1 MSDNDNLI
9 NDNQNVID
17 NMIKE
22 EIISRK
28 ARKTKLIILFSS
40 IILILII
47 IIVTII
53 ILISIKNKNENNQN
67 DNSDTNPII
76 IEPKGGHS
84 YSIIF
89 LHGLNDTAEHFQQF
103 FEDINFAKK
112 NVTKFIFLRAPKM
125 NIYYKNK
132 MNVASWF
139 NVYSLP
145 LNSSDTYNF
154 EDVKKSRNKINEII
168 INESK
173 LLNHNFSKIILGG
186 HSQGAC
192 MSLYIAYNADYV
204 LGGVISL
211 SGVLFE
217 QTEINGNKENL
228 KVFIY
233 HGGND
238 KQVPIEYHNYTIER
252 IMKYN
257 NSIERVY
264 YPNETHF
271 LEYFSLFKNNFE
283 DFLNQIFI

>member
-1 MSDNDNLI
+1 MSDNDYLI
-9 NDNQNVID
+9 NDNQNELD

-22 EIISRK
+22 ESISRK
-28 ARKTKLIILFSS
+28 AYKTKLIIFFSS

-47 IIVTII
+47 IIITII
-53 ILISIKNKNENNQN
+53 ILISIKNKNVN
-67 DNSDTNPII
+67 TNPII
-76 IEPKGGHS
+76 IEPKGGYS

-89 LHGLNDTAEHFQQF
+89 LHGLNDNAEHFQQF

-112 NVTKFIFLRAPKM
+112 NITKFIFLRAPKM

-132 MNVASWF
+132 RNVASWF

-145 LNSSDTYNF
+145 LNASDTYNF
-154 EDVKKSRNKINEII
+154 EDVKKSRDKINEII

-173 LLNHNFSKIILGG
+173 LLNNNFSKIILGG

-192 MSLYIAYNADYV
+192 MSLYTAYSADYV

-217 QTEINGNKENL
+217 QAEINGNKENL

-252 IMKYN
+252 IVKYN